1 MSDQRALE
9 IVKQAIAELYHCV
22 EAGPAWFTKGATGQL
37 MHAREWSRRGM
48 EAITELEQE
57 GE

>member
-9 IVKQAIAELYHCV
+9 TVRQAIAELYHCV

-48 EAITELEQE
+48 EAVAELEKA
-57 GE
+57 G